1 MYNEYTLT
9 KKRYIMFST
18 RNIIIAVVVAVVAIS
33 GYFLL
38 KPSKKVEVTPAK
50 PAVTQPVAPAKK

>member
-1 MYNEYTLT
+1 
-9 KKRYIMFST
+9 MFST
-18 RNIIIAVVVAVVAIS
+18 RNIIIAVVVAVVAIG

-50 PAVTQPVAPAKK
+50 PAVTQPVAPVKK

>member
-18 RNIIIAVVVAVVAIS
+18 RNIIIAAVVAVIAIG

>member
-18 RNIIIAVVVAVVAIS
+18 RNIIIAAVVAVIAIV
-33 GYFLL
+33 GFFLL
-38 KPSKKVEVTPAK
+38 KPSKKVEVAPAK
-50 PAVTQPVAPAKK
+50 PAVTQPVAPVKK